1 MKQTLNELDKTSV
14 LLQKHIDTYSNK
26 ISLSHFDFFCCVSS
40 YKHLQLV
47 KGFSLL
53 IRQNNYPSAVPV
65 FLEHVNLCLQIYAS
79 TLIKYH
85 PNLFAKKMINNNKL
99 NYMKDGYGRYMKKKY
114 LLNRLSL
121 DSGLSWLN
129 DLFDNQFNFICCPTF
144 KDNDSL
150 NINYYNLIE
159 NPSSN
164 ELVFI
169 ELSIKFKQISNLIID
184 IIKPTNKKKLTN
196 LTLQKS

>member
-1 MKQTLNELDKTSV
+1 MLAHTNIIISKR
-14 LLQKHIDTYSNK
+14 IFIAYS
-26 ISLSHFDFFCCVSS
+26 S
-40 YKHLQLV
+40 
-47 KGFSLL
+47 
-53 IRQNNYPSAVPV
+53 NNYTSAVPV
-65 FLEHVNLCLQIYAS
+65 FLEYVNLCLQIYAS
-79 TLIKYH
+79 TLKKYH
-85 PNLFAKKMINNNKL
+85 LNLFAKKMINNNKL

-129 DLFDNQFNFICCPTF
+129 DLFVNQFNFICCPTF
-144 KDNDSL
+144 KVNDSL

-184 IIKPTNKKKLTN
+184 IIKSTNKKKLTN
-196 LTLQKS
+196 LTFQKS